1 MLYSVLCLFHKEVI
15 LNNARTP
22 SFATTY
28 RQTRVYSV
36 NCRNER
42 GRRLRKDRILPAGV
56 RLPVISSGT
65 STGVLMH
72 GAPYYI
78 VLDGDGNQLTLM
90 GNQVYLSER
99 FDTPAPEWVD
109 KLNQLLHLPGAVD
122 PEEVNALVRS
132 MEASGIKELP
142 GFLYSEL
149 PDRGISKCD
158 YCGWWR
164 NRDGRGHQAGCY
176 APETRAA

>member
-1 MLYSVLCLFHKEVI
+1 MINIPS
-15 LNNARTP
+15 P

-56 RLPVISSGT
+56 RLPVVSSGM
-65 STGVLMH
+65 STGVILH
-72 GAPYYI
+72 GAPYYV
-78 VLDGDGNQLTLM
+78 VLDGEGNKLTLM

-99 FDTPAPEWVD
+99 FDTPAPDWITR
-109 KLNQLLHLPGAVD
+109 LNQLLAAPGDVD
-122 PEEVNALVRS
+122 PEEVNALVAL
-132 MEASGIKELP
+132 MGASGVKELP

-149 PDRGISKCD
+149 PERGVSKCD

-164 NRDGRGHQAGCY
+164 NRDSRGHQPGCY
-176 APETRAA
+176 DPELKLPDGSAISTRSEL